1 MKQKRPRA
9 ELFKFTACMT
19 ERGNIELDMDA
30 VNPDEFIKIMEQGMP
45 QYESTFEVANL
56 IRFLQSMGNEMIEKS
71 GRYI

>member
-9 ELFKFTACMT
+9 ELFKLTACMT
-19 ERGNIELDMDA
+19 ERGNIELNMDA
-30 VNPDEFIKIMEQGMP
+30 VNPDEFVKIMEQGMP

-71 GRYI
+71 GRYV